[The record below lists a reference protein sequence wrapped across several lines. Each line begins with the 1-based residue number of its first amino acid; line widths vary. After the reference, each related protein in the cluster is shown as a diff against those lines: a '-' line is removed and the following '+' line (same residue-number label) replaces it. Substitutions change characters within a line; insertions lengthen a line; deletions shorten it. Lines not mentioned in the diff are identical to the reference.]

1 LTGLGLPILQ
11 RTPDVLEERLD
22 GESIEA
28 FLRRI
33 VQEKLQ
39 SACRGTSAS
48 FAVALAADTVV
59 VLDGEVLGK
68 PLDVDDAQRHLR
80 RLTGRTHVVQTC
92 YALAAPEG
100 RPRTRIVTS
109 EVELRAASEA
119 ELAAYAR
126 TGEGLDKAGAYAA
139 QGVGSFLVRAVRGS
153 YTNVVGLPAAEVVED
168 LATMGVLGDF
178 PRV

>member
-1 LTGLGLPILQ
+1 LGLPIVQ
-11 RTPDVLEERLD
+11 QVPNVDEVFGD
-22 GESIEA
+22 GESIEG

-33 VQEKLQ
+33 VTEKLRDARDAV
-39 SACRGTSAS
+39 SAR

-68 PLDVDDAQRHLR
+68 PLDVADAQRHLR
-80 RLTGRTHVVQTC
+80 RLAGRSHVVQTC
-92 YALAAPEG
+92 YALAFPAQP
-100 RPRTRIVTS
+100 PRIRIVSS

-139 QGVGSFLVRAVRGS
+139 QGIGSFLVRAIRGS

-168 LATMGVLGDF
+168 LASMGVLGDF